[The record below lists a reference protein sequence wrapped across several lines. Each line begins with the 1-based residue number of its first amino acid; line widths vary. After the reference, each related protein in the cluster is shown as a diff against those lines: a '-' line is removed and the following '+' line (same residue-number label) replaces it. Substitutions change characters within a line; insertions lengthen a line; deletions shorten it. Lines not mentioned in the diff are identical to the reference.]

1 MLWDVK
7 LVNTFLQG
15 MDEVTT
21 GSEDDHEGTATV
33 GAMDTGVGKEEAG
46 EGEVDEQ
53 EEENQK
59 GASEVEAAP
68 TSSKKVHPLFG
79 R

>member
-1 MLWDVK
+1 M
-7 LVNTFLQG
+7 NTFLQG
-15 MDEVTT
+15 MDDVTT

-33 GAMDTGVGKEEAG
+33 GAMETGVGSVVGKEEAG

-59 GASEVEAAP
+59 GASEVEAAT